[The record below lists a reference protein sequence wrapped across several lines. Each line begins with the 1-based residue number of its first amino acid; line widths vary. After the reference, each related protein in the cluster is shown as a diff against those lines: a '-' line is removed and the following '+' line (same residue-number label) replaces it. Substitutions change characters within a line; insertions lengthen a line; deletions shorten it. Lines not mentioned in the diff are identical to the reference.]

1 MAPLVA
7 SSANDQQPRLP
18 QYYGTSPVCVCVCYA
33 ACFPNMHV
41 IFTVA
46 LLLCINVHLLLSCF
60 QPARNHFDT
69 CRRRGRSDFVCLH
82 VQPTKP
88 KPDGMDLNHWAS
100 GGSWN
105 PYGRPAKKC
114 KVEPRKRPL
123 CLGFLV
129 LNAIKAGEVKQYQMF
144 VQPTDTTPGVWK
156 NLVQIFYKHPG
167 SRDSGDG
174 VITYMGMNDAT
185 IIPSGMVGKCKL
197 ETVKTLLR
205 TIMAEANLVTDQ
217 TQNHPVKL
225 KCVNFMI
232 TIIADSEGNDW
243 LTPS

>member
-1 MAPLVA
+1 
-7 SSANDQQPRLP
+7 
-18 QYYGTSPVCVCVCYA
+18 
-33 ACFPNMHV
+33 MHV
-41 IFTVA
+41 ISTLV
-46 LLLCINVHLLLSCF
+46 LLLCMNIHLLLSCF
-60 QPARNHFDT
+60 ATRKKSFSNML
-69 CRRRGRSDFVCLH
+69 RAGSSDFVCLH

-88 KPDGMDLNHWAS
+88 KPDGMDLNDWAS
-100 GGSWN
+100 GGSYN
-105 PYGRPAKKC
+105 PYGKAAKKC
-114 KVEPRKRPL
+114 KLEPRKRPL

-144 VQPTDTTPGVWK
+144 VQPTDTTPGVWD

-174 VITYMGMNDAT
+174 VITYMGMNDVT
-185 IIPSGMVGKCKL
+185 IHASGMVGKCKL

-205 TIMAEANLVTDQ
+205 TIMAEANLVTDK